1 MIRTG
6 SVLLCAAIGFAGL
19 WSAVAFTAPN
29 PNPYIGT
36 WKKNSAESFGM
47 SDPTGSEVVVITR
60 HDAVLAYTWTGTTS
74 DGKTE
79 TFSYSG
85 SVDGKVQPLPGN
97 AGLRGAMIPTPSGI
111 IESKLW
117 GPDGS
122 LEDKFCIL
130 TEPRR
135 LTCFATVT
143 DGAGKV
149 SLFKEVFDR
158 T

>member
-1 MIRTG
+1 MSRTG
-6 SVLLCAAIGFAGL
+6 SAVLYAAIGSAGL
-19 WSAVAFTAPN
+19 WSAVAFAAPSSS
-29 PNPYIGT
+29 PYLGT
-36 WKKNSAESFGM
+36 WKKNSAESIGM
-47 SDPTGSEVVVITR
+47 SDPSGSEVVVITR
-60 HDAVLAYTWTGTTS
+60 HDTVLAYTWTGTSS

-85 SVDGKVQPLPGN
+85 PVDGKVRPLPGN
-97 AGLRGAMIPTPSGI
+97 SGLRGAMIPTPSGI

-117 GPDGS
+117 GPDAS

-130 TEPRR
+130 TAPRR